1 MGAKLTSA
9 QIFEYSMNVKLAI
22 VCTIYFLLPMI
33 GASQAY
39 NPDKVSRKA
48 VQLYE
53 KAFQKANENQSKE
66 AIALLQEA
74 TAADENYADAWIAL
88 GRLQLEIKNYPYSV
102 VCFKRAQFID
112 LTYFKP
118 FWLSYASGLAGT
130 GDFLKAL
137 EITEKFI
144 EQVKPTGSQLELALS
159 RKNTYA
165 FAVQQ
170 EKEQQAEKNTVGFAP
185 KNLGAT
191 VNSKMSEY
199 LPSQTIDGTQL
210 FFTRRVDTY
219 NEDFYGATRQKA
231 SNWETAQPLKG
242 SLNTPQ
248 SEGAMM
254 ISQDGTWLVFT
265 GCYRA
270 DSYGGCDLYIS
281 NKTKEGWSA
290 AKNLGNRINSDQW
303 ESQPCLS
310 PDKRE
315 LYFSSRRPGGLGGS
329 DIYVSRLQDNGQ
341 WSEPENLGA
350 GINSPADEQC
360 PFIHADNQTL
370 YFTSSYWPGYG
381 DDDLFM
387 VRKISPN
394 KWSTP
399 KNLGYPVNTIDR
411 EGTLFITADGKTAYY
426 ASERK
431 DSYGGLD
438 LYSFELNPSI
448 RPYETRWVTG
458 RVTDKKT
465 GKGITAIVELT
476 DLQNQQIISKV
487 KTDSL
492 GNYLLT
498 LPTGRDYAFTVNQ
511 KGFLFNSDQYFLK
524 NGVADS
530 AAVKNIEL
538 QPIEK
543 NASVVLKNIFF
554 ETNRYELTPASLIEL
569 DKLVLLL
576 SENPSIQIEISGHTD
591 TIGKAETN
599 LLLSENRA
607 KSVVDYLVSKKI
619 DARRLSYKGFG
630 LTKPIAD
637 NATESGRALNRRTE
651 MKIVG
656 L

>member
-1 MGAKLTSA
+1 
-9 QIFEYSMNVKLAI
+9 MNMKVVPFLI
-22 VCTIYFLLPMI
+22 MSFLLPVV
-33 GASQAY
+33 GATQAY
-39 NPDKVSRKA
+39 NPDKVNRKA

-53 KAFQKANENQSKE
+53 KAFQKASENLTKE
-66 AIALLQEA
+66 AITLLQEA
-74 TAADENYADAWIAL
+74 TSADENYADAWIAL
-88 GRLQLEIKNYPYSV
+88 GRLQLELKNYPYSV

-112 LTYFKP
+112 LNYFKP
-118 FWLSYASGLAGT
+118 FWLSYAAGLAGT

-144 EQVKPTGSQLELALS
+144 DQVKPTGTQLELALI
-159 RKNTYA
+159 RKRSYA

-170 EKEQQAEKNTVGFAP
+170 EKEQQAEKNPVSFAP
-185 KNLGAT
+185 KNLGAS

-199 LPSQTIDGTQL
+199 LPSKTIDGTQL

-219 NEDFYGATRQKA
+219 NEDFYSATRQNA
-231 SNWETAQPLKG
+231 SNWESAQPLRG

-265 GCYRA
+265 GCYRP

-281 NKTKEGWSA
+281 YKTKEGWSA

-315 LYFSSRRPGGLGGS
+315 LYFASRRPGGLGGS
-329 DIYVSRLQDNGQ
+329 DIYVSRLQENGQ
-341 WSEPENLGA
+341 WSDPENLGP
-350 GINSPADEQC
+350 GINSSADEQC

-370 YFTSSYWPGYG
+370 YFTSSHWPGYG
-381 DDDLFM
+381 DDDLFL
-387 VRKISPN
+387 VRKVADG

-399 KNLGYPVNTIDR
+399 KNLGYPINTIDR

-448 RPYETRWVTG
+448 RPFETRWVTG
-458 RVTDKKT
+458 KVSDKKT
-465 GKGITAIVELT
+465 GIGIPATLELT
-476 DLQNQQIISKV
+476 DLQNGQIISRV

-524 NGVADS
+524 NGTVDS
-530 AAVKNIEL
+530 AVVKNIEL

-543 NASVVLKNIFF
+543 NASIVLKNIFF
-554 ETNRYELTPASLIEL
+554 ETNRFELTPASLVEL
-569 DKLVLLL
+569 DKLVILLL
-576 SENPSIQIEISGHTD
+576 ENPTIQIEIGGHTD
-591 TIGKAETN
+591 NVGKAETN

-607 KSVVDYLVSKKI
+607 KSVVDYLVAKKI
-619 DARRLSYKGFG
+619 EARRVSYKGFG

-637 NATESGRALNRRTE
+637 NNTEAGRALNRRTE

>member
-1 MGAKLTSA
+1 
-9 QIFEYSMNVKLAI
+9 MNMKVVPFLI
-22 VCTIYFLLPMI
+22 MSFLLPVV
-33 GASQAY
+33 GATQAY
-39 NPDKVSRKA
+39 NPDKVNRKA

-53 KAFQKANENQSKE
+53 KAFQKASENLTKE
-66 AIALLQEA
+66 AITLLQEA
-74 TAADENYADAWIAL
+74 TSADENYADAWIAL
-88 GRLQLEIKNYPYSV
+88 GRLQLELKNYPYSV

-112 LTYFKP
+112 LNYFKP
-118 FWLSYASGLAGT
+118 FWLSYAAGLAGT

-144 EQVKPTGSQLELALS
+144 DQVKPTGTQLELALI
-159 RKNTYA
+159 RKRSYA

-170 EKEQQAEKNTVGFAP
+170 EKEQQAEKNPVSFAP
-185 KNLGAT
+185 KNLGAS

-199 LPSQTIDGTQL
+199 LPSKTIDGTQL

-219 NEDFYGATRQKA
+219 NEDFFSATRQNA
-231 SNWETAQPLKG
+231 SNWETAQPLRG

-265 GCYRA
+265 GCYRP

-281 NKTKEGWSA
+281 YKTKEGWSA

-315 LYFSSRRPGGLGGS
+315 LYFASRRPGGLGGS
-329 DIYVSRLQDNGQ
+329 DIYVSRLQENGQ
-341 WSEPENLGA
+341 WSDPENLGP
-350 GINSPADEQC
+350 GINSSADEQC

-370 YFTSSYWPGYG
+370 YFTSSHWPGYG
-381 DDDLFM
+381 DDDLFL
-387 VRKISPN
+387 VRKVAEG

-399 KNLGYPVNTIDR
+399 KNLGYPINTIDR

-448 RPYETRWVTG
+448 RPFETRWVTG
-458 RVTDKKT
+458 KVSDKKT
-465 GKGITAIVELT
+465 GIGIPATLELT
-476 DLQNQQIISKV
+476 DLQNGQIISRV

-524 NGVADS
+524 NGTVDS
-530 AAVKNIEL
+530 AVVKNIEL

-543 NASVVLKNIFF
+543 NASIVLKNIFF
-554 ETNRYELTPASLIEL
+554 ETNRFELTPASLVEL
-569 DKLVLLL
+569 DKLVILLL
-576 SENPSIQIEISGHTD
+576 ENPTIQIEIGGHTD
-591 TIGKAETN
+591 NVGKAETN

-607 KSVVDYLVSKKI
+607 KSVVDYLVAKKI
-619 DARRLSYKGFG
+619 EARRVSYKGFG

-637 NATESGRALNRRTE
+637 NNTEAGRALNRRTE

>member
-1 MGAKLTSA
+1 MTPRILVL
-9 QIFEYSMNVKLAI
+9 YI
-22 VCTIYFLLPMI
+22 VVGLFPVLV
-33 GASQAY
+33 AAQAY

-53 KAFQKANENQSKE
+53 KAFQKASENQTKE
-66 AIALLQEA
+66 AVTLLQEA
-74 TAADENYADAWIAL
+74 TSADENYADAWIAL
-88 GRLQLEIKNYPYSV
+88 GRLQLELKNYPYSV
-102 VCFKRAQFID
+102 ICFKRAQFID
-112 LTYFKP
+112 LNYFKP
-118 FWLSYASGLAGT
+118 HWLSYASGLAGT
-130 GDFLKAL
+130 GDFIKAL
-137 EITEKFI
+137 EITDKYI
-144 EQVKPTGSQLELALS
+144 DQVKPTGSQLELALT
-159 RKNTYA
+159 RKRSYT

-170 EKEQQAEKNTVGFAP
+170 EKEQQSEKNTVGFAP

-210 FFTRRVDTY
+210 FFTRRVDIY
-219 NEDFYGATRQKA
+219 NEDFYGSSRQKI
-231 SNWETAQPLKG
+231 STWENAQPLKG

-254 ISQDGTWLVFT
+254 ISQDGNWLVFT
-265 GCYRA
+265 GCYRP

-281 NKTKEGWSA
+281 YKNKEGWSA

-315 LYFSSRRPGGLGGS
+315 LYFASRKPGGLGGS
-329 DIYVSRLQDNGQ
+329 DLYVSRLQDNGQ
-341 WSEPENLGA
+341 WSDPENLGP
-350 GINSPADEQC
+350 GINSAADEQC

-387 VRKISPN
+387 VRKVAEG

-399 KNLGYPVNTIDR
+399 KNLGYPINTIDR

-458 RVTDKKT
+458 KVTDKKT
-465 GKGITAIVELT
+465 GTGISATLELT
-476 DLQNQQIISKV
+476 DLQTRQVISRV

-524 NGVADS
+524 NGITDS
-530 AAVKNIEL
+530 AVVKNIEL
-538 QPIEK
+538 QPIER

-554 ETNRYELTPASLIEL
+554 ETNRYELTPASLVEL
-569 DKLVLLL
+569 DKLVVLLA
-576 SENPSIQIEISGHTD
+576 ENPTISIEISGHTD
-591 TIGKAETN
+591 NIGKAETN

-607 KSVVDYLVSKKI
+607 KAVVDYLASKKI
-619 DARRLSYKGFG
+619 DAKRLAYKGFG
-630 LTKPIAD
+630 LTNPIAD
-637 NATESGRALNRRTE
+637 NATEMGRALNRRTE

>member
-1 MGAKLTSA
+1 MTSR
-9 QIFEYSMNVKLAI
+9 II
-22 VCTIYFLLPMI
+22 VLYIVVVLFPVLV
-33 GASQAY
+33 AAQAY

-53 KAFQKANENQSKE
+53 KAFQKASENQTKE
-66 AIALLQEA
+66 AVTLLQEA
-74 TAADENYADAWIAL
+74 TSADENYADAWIAL
-88 GRLQLEIKNYPYSV
+88 GRLQLELKNYPYSV
-102 VCFKRAQFID
+102 TCFKRAQFID
-112 LTYFKP
+112 LNYFKP
-118 FWLSYASGLAGT
+118 HWLSYASGLAGT
-130 GDFLKAL
+130 GDFIKAL
-137 EITEKFI
+137 EITDKYI
-144 EQVKPTGSQLELALS
+144 DQVKPTGLQLELALT
-159 RKNTYA
+159 RKRSYT

-170 EKEQQAEKNTVGFAP
+170 EKEQQSEKNTVGFAP

-210 FFTRRVDTY
+210 FFTRRVDIY
-219 NEDFYGATRQKA
+219 NEDFYGSSRQKI
-231 SNWETAQPLKG
+231 STWENAQPLKG

-254 ISQDGTWLVFT
+254 ISQDGNWLVFT
-265 GCYRA
+265 GCYRP

-281 NKTKEGWSA
+281 YKNKEGWSA

-315 LYFSSRRPGGLGGS
+315 LYFASRKPGGLGGS
-329 DIYVSRLQDNGQ
+329 DLYVSRLQDNGQ
-341 WSEPENLGA
+341 WSDPENLGP
-350 GINSPADEQC
+350 GINSAADEQC

-387 VRKISPN
+387 VRKVAEG
-394 KWSTP
+394 KWSAP
-399 KNLGYPVNTIDR
+399 KNLGYPINTIDR

-458 RVTDKKT
+458 KVTDKKT
-465 GKGITAIVELT
+465 GTGISATLELT
-476 DLQNQQIISKV
+476 DLQTRQVISRV

-524 NGVADS
+524 NGITDS

-538 QPIEK
+538 QPIER

-554 ETNRYELTPASLIEL
+554 ETNRYELTPASLVEL
-569 DKLVLLL
+569 DKLVVLL
-576 SENPSIQIEISGHTD
+576 SENPTISIEISGHTD
-591 TIGKAETN
+591 NIGKADAN
-599 LLLSENRA
+599 LLLSESRA
-607 KSVVDYLVSKKI
+607 KAVVDYLASKKI
-619 DARRLSYKGFG
+619 DAKRLTYKGFG
-630 LTKPIAD
+630 LTNPLAD
-637 NATESGRALNRRTE
+637 NATEMGRALNRRTE

>member
-1 MGAKLTSA
+1 MTPRILVL
-9 QIFEYSMNVKLAI
+9 YI
-22 VCTIYFLLPMI
+22 VVGLFPVLV
-33 GASQAY
+33 AAQAY

-53 KAFQKANENQSKE
+53 KAFQKASENQTKE
-66 AIALLQEA
+66 AVTLLQEA
-74 TAADENYADAWIAL
+74 TSADENYADAWIAL
-88 GRLQLEIKNYPYSV
+88 GRLQLELKNYPYSV
-102 VCFKRAQFID
+102 ICFKRAQFID
-112 LTYFKP
+112 LNYFKP
-118 FWLSYASGLAGT
+118 HWLSYASGLAGT
-130 GDFLKAL
+130 GDFIKAL
-137 EITEKFI
+137 EITDKYI
-144 EQVKPTGSQLELALS
+144 DQVKPTGSQLELALT
-159 RKNTYA
+159 RKRSYT

-170 EKEQQAEKNTVGFAP
+170 EKEQQSEKNTVGFAP

-210 FFTRRVDTY
+210 FFTRRVDIY
-219 NEDFYGATRQKA
+219 NQDFYGSSRQKI
-231 SNWETAQPLKG
+231 STWENAQPLKG

-254 ISQDGTWLVFT
+254 ISQDGNWLVFT
-265 GCYRA
+265 GCYRP

-281 NKTKEGWSA
+281 YKNKEGWSA

-315 LYFSSRRPGGLGGS
+315 LYFASRKPGGLGGS
-329 DIYVSRLQDNGQ
+329 DLYVSRLQDNGQ
-341 WSEPENLGA
+341 WSDPENLGP
-350 GINSPADEQC
+350 GINSAADEQC

-387 VRKISPN
+387 VRKVAEG

-399 KNLGYPVNTIDR
+399 KNLGYPINTIDR

-458 RVTDKKT
+458 KVTDKKT
-465 GKGITAIVELT
+465 GAGISATLELT
-476 DLQNQQIISKV
+476 DLQTRQVISRV

-524 NGVADS
+524 NGITDS
-530 AAVKNIEL
+530 AVVKNIEL
-538 QPIEK
+538 QPIER

-554 ETNRYELTPASLIEL
+554 ETNRYELTPASLVEL
-569 DKLVLLL
+569 DKLVVLLA
-576 SENPSIQIEISGHTD
+576 ENPTISIEISGHTD
-591 TIGKAETN
+591 NIGKAETN

-607 KSVVDYLVSKKI
+607 KAVVDYLASKKI
-619 DARRLSYKGFG
+619 DAKRLAYKGFG
-630 LTKPIAD
+630 LTNPIAD
-637 NATESGRALNRRTE
+637 NATEMGRALNRRTE

>member
-1 MGAKLTSA
+1 MGIKSASA
-9 QIFEYSMNVKLAI
+9 QIPEHTMSIRVVLIFFL
-22 VCTIYFLLPMI
+22 IYFIPSLGI
-33 GASQAY
+33 GQAY
-39 NPDKVSRKA
+39 NPEKVSRKA
-48 VQLYE
+48 LQLYE
-53 KAFQKANENQSKE
+53 KAFQKASENQTKE
-66 AIALLQEA
+66 AITLLQEA
-74 TAADENYADAWIAL
+74 TSIDENYADAWIAL
-88 GRLQLEIKNYPYSV
+88 GRLQLELKNYPYSV

-112 LTYFKP
+112 LNYFKP
-118 FWLSYASGLAGT
+118 YWLSYAAGLAGT
-130 GDFLKAL
+130 GDFVKAL

-144 EQVKPTGSQLELALS
+144 DQVKPTGTQLELAS
-159 RKNTYA
+159 TRKKSYA

-170 EKEQQAEKNTVGFAP
+170 EKEQQSEKNNVGFAP
-185 KNLGAT
+185 KNLGVN

-219 NEDFYGATRQKA
+219 NEDFFNSIRQK
-231 SNWETAQPLKG
+231 SNTWETAQPLRG

-265 GCYRA
+265 GCYRP
-270 DSYGGCDLYIS
+270 DSYGGCDIYIS
-281 NKTKEGWSA
+281 YKTKEGWSA

-315 LYFSSRRPGGLGGS
+315 LYFASRRPGGLGGS
-329 DIYVSRLQDNGQ
+329 DLYVCRLQDNGQ
-341 WSEPENLGA
+341 WSDPENLGP
-350 GINSPADEQC
+350 GINTAADEQC

-370 YFTSSYWPGYG
+370 YFTSSFWPGYG

-387 VRKISPN
+387 VRKMADG

-399 KNLGYPVNTIDR
+399 KNLGYPINTIDR

-438 LYSFELNPSI
+438 LYSFELNPAI

-465 GKGITAIVELT
+465 GNGIAATLELT
-476 DLQNQQIISKV
+476 DLQTRQVISKV

-524 NGVADS
+524 NGTTDS

-538 QPIEK
+538 QPIER
-543 NASVVLKNIFF
+543 NASIVLKNIFF
-554 ETNRYELTPASLIEL
+554 EINRYELTTASLVEL
-569 DKLVLLL
+569 DKLVILLN
-576 SENPSIQIEISGHTD
+576 ENPTIQIEIGGHTD
-591 TIGKAETN
+591 NIGKPEAN
-599 LLLSENRA
+599 LLLSESRA
-607 KSVVDYLVSKKI
+607 KAVVDYLLSKKI
-619 DARRLSYKGFG
+619 DPRRLSYKGFG

-637 NATESGRALNRRTE
+637 NSTETGRALNRRTE
-651 MKIVG
+651 MKIIG

>member
-1 MGAKLTSA
+1 MTPRILVL
-9 QIFEYSMNVKLAI
+9 YI
-22 VCTIYFLLPMI
+22 VVGLFPVLV
-33 GASQAY
+33 AAQAY

-53 KAFQKANENQSKE
+53 KAFQKASENQTKE
-66 AIALLQEA
+66 AVTLLQEA
-74 TAADENYADAWIAL
+74 TSADENYADAWIAL
-88 GRLQLEIKNYPYSV
+88 GRLQLELKNYPYSV
-102 VCFKRAQFID
+102 ICFKRAQFID
-112 LTYFKP
+112 LNYFKP
-118 FWLSYASGLAGT
+118 HWLSYASGLAGT
-130 GDFLKAL
+130 GDFIKAL
-137 EITEKFI
+137 EITDKYI
-144 EQVKPTGSQLELALS
+144 DQVKPTGSQLELALT
-159 RKNTYA
+159 RKRSYT

-170 EKEQQAEKNTVGFAP
+170 EKEQQSEKNTVGFAP

-210 FFTRRVDTY
+210 FFTRRVDIY
-219 NEDFYGATRQKA
+219 NEDFYGSSRQKI
-231 SNWETAQPLKG
+231 STWENAQPLKG

-254 ISQDGTWLVFT
+254 ISQDGNWLVFT
-265 GCYRA
+265 GCYRP

-281 NKTKEGWSA
+281 YKNKEGWSA

-315 LYFSSRRPGGLGGS
+315 LYFASRKPGGLGGS
-329 DIYVSRLQDNGQ
+329 DLYVSRLQDNGQ
-341 WSEPENLGA
+341 WSDPENLGP
-350 GINSPADEQC
+350 GINSAADEQC

-387 VRKISPN
+387 VRKVAEG

-399 KNLGYPVNTIDR
+399 KNLGYPINTIDR

-458 RVTDKKT
+458 KVTDKKT
-465 GKGITAIVELT
+465 GTGISATLELT
-476 DLQNQQIISKV
+476 DLQTRQVISRV

-524 NGVADS
+524 NGITDS

-538 QPIEK
+538 QPIER

-554 ETNRYELTPASLIEL
+554 ETNRYELTPASLVEL
-569 DKLVLLL
+569 DKLVVLLA
-576 SENPSIQIEISGHTD
+576 ENPTISIEISGHTD
-591 TIGKAETN
+591 NIGKAETN

-607 KSVVDYLVSKKI
+607 KAVVDYLASKKI
-619 DARRLSYKGFG
+619 DAKRLAYKGFG
-630 LTKPIAD
+630 LTNPIAD
-637 NATESGRALNRRTE
+637 NATEMGRALNRRTE

>member
-1 MGAKLTSA
+1 MVLH
-9 QIFEYSMNVKLAI
+9 I
-22 VCTIYFLLPMI
+22 VVGLFPLLV
-33 GASQAY
+33 AAQAY

-48 VQLYE
+48 LQLYE
-53 KAFQKANENQSKE
+53 KAFQKASENQTKE
-66 AIALLQEA
+66 AVTLLQEA
-74 TAADENYADAWIAL
+74 TSADENYADAWIAL
-88 GRLQLEIKNYPYSV
+88 GRLQLELKNYPYSV
-102 VCFKRAQFID
+102 ICFKRAQFID
-112 LTYFKP
+112 LNYFKP
-118 FWLSYASGLAGT
+118 HWLSYASGLAGT
-130 GDFLKAL
+130 GDFIKAL
-137 EITEKFI
+137 EITDKYI
-144 EQVKPTGSQLELALS
+144 DQVKPTGPQLELALT
-159 RKNTYA
+159 RKRSYT

-170 EKEQQAEKNTVGFAP
+170 EKEQQSEKNTVGFAP
-185 KNLGAT
+185 RNLGAT

-219 NEDFYGATRQKA
+219 NEDFYGSSRQKTRP
-231 SNWETAQPLKG
+231 WENAQPLNG

-254 ISQDGTWLVFT
+254 ISQDGNWLVFT
-265 GCYRA
+265 GCYRP

-281 NKTKEGWSA
+281 YKNKEGWSA

-315 LYFSSRRPGGLGGS
+315 LYFASRKPGGLGGS
-329 DIYVSRLQDNGQ
+329 DLYVSRLQDNGQ
-341 WSEPENLGA
+341 WSDPENLGP
-350 GINSPADEQC
+350 GINSAADEQC

-387 VRKISPN
+387 VRKVAEG
-394 KWSTP
+394 KWSVP
-399 KNLGYPVNTIDR
+399 KNLGYPINTIDR

-458 RVTDKKT
+458 KVTDKKT
-465 GKGITAIVELT
+465 GTGISATLELT
-476 DLQNQQIISKV
+476 DLQTRQVISRV

-524 NGVADS
+524 NGVVDS
-530 AAVKNIEL
+530 AVVKNIEL
-538 QPIEK
+538 QPIER

-554 ETNRYELTPASLIEL
+554 ETNRYELTPASLVEL
-569 DKLVLLL
+569 DKLVVLL
-576 SENPSIQIEISGHTD
+576 SENPTISIEISGHTD
-591 TIGKAETN
+591 NIGKAEAN
-599 LLLSENRA
+599 LLLSESRA
-607 KSVVDYLVSKKI
+607 KAVVDYLASKKI
-619 DARRLSYKGFG
+619 DAKRLTYKGFG
-630 LTKPIAD
+630 LTNPLAD
-637 NATESGRALNRRTE
+637 NATEMGRALNRRTE

>member
-1 MGAKLTSA
+1 MTSR
-9 QIFEYSMNVKLAI
+9 II
-22 VCTIYFLLPMI
+22 VLYIVVVLFPVLV
-33 GASQAY
+33 AAQAY

-48 VQLYE
+48 LQLYE
-53 KAFQKANENQSKE
+53 KAFQKASENQTKE
-66 AIALLQEA
+66 AVTLLQEA
-74 TAADENYADAWIAL
+74 TSADENYADAWIAL
-88 GRLQLEIKNYPYSV
+88 GRLQLELKNYPYSV
-102 VCFKRAQFID
+102 TCFKRAQFID
-112 LTYFKP
+112 LNYFKP
-118 FWLSYASGLAGT
+118 HWLSYASGLAGT
-130 GDFLKAL
+130 GDFIKAL
-137 EITEKFI
+137 EITDKYI
-144 EQVKPTGSQLELALS
+144 DQVKPTGLQLELALT
-159 RKNTYA
+159 RKRSYT

-170 EKEQQAEKNTVGFAP
+170 EKEQQSEKNTVGFAP

-210 FFTRRVDTY
+210 FFTRRVDIY
-219 NEDFYGATRQKA
+219 NEDFYGSSRQKI
-231 SNWETAQPLKG
+231 STWENAQPLKG

-254 ISQDGTWLVFT
+254 ISQDGNWLVFT
-265 GCYRA
+265 GCYRP

-281 NKTKEGWSA
+281 YKNKEGWSA

-315 LYFSSRRPGGLGGS
+315 LYFASRKPGGLGGS
-329 DIYVSRLQDNGQ
+329 DLYVSRLQDNGQ
-341 WSEPENLGA
+341 WSDPENLGP
-350 GINSPADEQC
+350 GINSAADEQC

-387 VRKISPN
+387 VRKVAEG
-394 KWSTP
+394 KWSAP
-399 KNLGYPVNTIDR
+399 KNLGYPINTIDR

-458 RVTDKKT
+458 KVTDKKT
-465 GKGITAIVELT
+465 GTGISATLELT
-476 DLQNQQIISKV
+476 DLQTRQVISRV

-524 NGVADS
+524 NGVVDS
-530 AAVKNIEL
+530 AVVKNIEL
-538 QPIEK
+538 QPIER

-554 ETNRYELTPASLIEL
+554 ETNRYELTPASLVEL
-569 DKLVLLL
+569 DKLVVLL
-576 SENPSIQIEISGHTD
+576 SENPTISIEISGHTD
-591 TIGKAETN
+591 NIGKADAN
-599 LLLSENRA
+599 LLLSESRA
-607 KSVVDYLVSKKI
+607 KAVVDYLASKKI
-619 DARRLSYKGFG
+619 DAKRLAYKGFG
-630 LTKPIAD
+630 LTNPIAD
-637 NATESGRALNRRTE
+637 NATEMGRALNRRTE

>member
-1 MGAKLTSA
+1 
-9 QIFEYSMNVKLAI
+9 MNMKVVPFLI
-22 VCTIYFLLPMI
+22 MSFLLPVV
-33 GASQAY
+33 GATQAY
-39 NPDKVSRKA
+39 NPDKVNRKA

-53 KAFQKANENQSKE
+53 KAFQKASENLTKE
-66 AIALLQEA
+66 AITLLQEA
-74 TAADENYADAWIAL
+74 TSADENYADAWIAL
-88 GRLQLEIKNYPYSV
+88 GRLQLELKNYPYSV

-112 LTYFKP
+112 LNYFKP
-118 FWLSYASGLAGT
+118 FWLSYAAGLAGT

-144 EQVKPTGSQLELALS
+144 DQVKPTGTQLELALI
-159 RKNTYA
+159 RKRSYA

-170 EKEQQAEKNTVGFAP
+170 EKEQQAEKNPVSFAP
-185 KNLGAT
+185 KNLGAS

-199 LPSQTIDGTQL
+199 LPSKTIDGTQL

-219 NEDFYGATRQKA
+219 NEDFYSATRQNA
-231 SNWETAQPLKG
+231 SNWETAQPLRG

-265 GCYRA
+265 GCYRP

-281 NKTKEGWSA
+281 YKTKEGWSA

-315 LYFSSRRPGGLGGS
+315 LYFASRRPGGLGGS
-329 DIYVSRLQDNGQ
+329 DIYVSRLQENGQ
-341 WSEPENLGA
+341 WSDPENLGP
-350 GINSPADEQC
+350 GINSSADEQC

-370 YFTSSYWPGYG
+370 YFTSSHWPGYG
-381 DDDLFM
+381 DDDLFL
-387 VRKISPN
+387 VRKVAEG

-399 KNLGYPVNTIDR
+399 KNLGYPINTIDR

-448 RPYETRWVTG
+448 RPFETRWVTG
-458 RVTDKKT
+458 KVSDKKT
-465 GKGITAIVELT
+465 GIGIPATLELT
-476 DLQNQQIISKV
+476 DLQNGQIISRV

-524 NGVADS
+524 NGTVDS
-530 AAVKNIEL
+530 AVVKNIEL

-543 NASVVLKNIFF
+543 NASIVLKNIFF
-554 ETNRYELTPASLIEL
+554 ETNRFELTPASLVEL
-569 DKLVLLL
+569 DKLVILLL
-576 SENPSIQIEISGHTD
+576 ENPTIQIEIGGHTD
-591 TIGKAETN
+591 NVGKAETN

-607 KSVVDYLVSKKI
+607 KSVVDYLVAKKI
-619 DARRLSYKGFG
+619 EARRVSYKGFG

-637 NATESGRALNRRTE
+637 NNTEAGRALNRRTE

>member
-1 MGAKLTSA
+1 MTPRILVL
-9 QIFEYSMNVKLAI
+9 YI
-22 VCTIYFLLPMI
+22 VVGLFPVLV
-33 GASQAY
+33 AAQAY

-53 KAFQKANENQSKE
+53 KAFQKASENQTKE
-66 AIALLQEA
+66 AVTLLQEA
-74 TAADENYADAWIAL
+74 TSADENYADAWIAL
-88 GRLQLEIKNYPYSV
+88 GRLQLELKNYPYSV
-102 VCFKRAQFID
+102 ICFKRAQFID
-112 LTYFKP
+112 LNYFKP
-118 FWLSYASGLAGT
+118 HWLSYASGLAGT
-130 GDFLKAL
+130 GDFIKAL
-137 EITEKFI
+137 EITDKYI
-144 EQVKPTGSQLELALS
+144 DQVKPTGSQLELALT
-159 RKNTYA
+159 RKRSYT

-170 EKEQQAEKNTVGFAP
+170 EKEQQSEKNTVGFAP

-210 FFTRRVDTY
+210 FFTRRVDIY
-219 NEDFYGATRQKA
+219 NEDFYGSSRQKI
-231 SNWETAQPLKG
+231 STWENAQPLKG

-254 ISQDGTWLVFT
+254 ISQDGNWLVFT
-265 GCYRA
+265 GCYRP

-281 NKTKEGWSA
+281 YKNKEGWSA

-315 LYFSSRRPGGLGGS
+315 LYFASRKPGGLGGS
-329 DIYVSRLQDNGQ
+329 DLYVSRLQDNGQ
-341 WSEPENLGA
+341 WSDPENLGP
-350 GINSPADEQC
+350 GINSAADEQC

-387 VRKISPN
+387 VRKVAEG
-394 KWSTP
+394 KWNTP
-399 KNLGYPVNTIDR
+399 KNLGYPINTIDR

-458 RVTDKKT
+458 KVTDKKT
-465 GKGITAIVELT
+465 GAGISATLELT
-476 DLQNQQIISKV
+476 DLQTRQVISRV

-524 NGVADS
+524 NGIVDS
-530 AAVKNIEL
+530 AVVKNIEL
-538 QPIEK
+538 QPIER

-554 ETNRYELTPASLIEL
+554 ETNRYELTPASLVEL
-569 DKLVLLL
+569 DKLVVLLA
-576 SENPSIQIEISGHTD
+576 ENPTISIEISGHTD
-591 TIGKAETN
+591 NIGKAETN

-607 KSVVDYLVSKKI
+607 KAVVDYLASKKI
-619 DARRLSYKGFG
+619 DAKRLAYKGFG
-630 LTKPIAD
+630 LTNPIAD
-637 NATESGRALNRRTE
+637 NATEMGRALNRRTE

>member
-1 MGAKLTSA
+1 MTSR
-9 QIFEYSMNVKLAI
+9 II
-22 VCTIYFLLPMI
+22 VLYIVVVLFPVLV
-33 GASQAY
+33 AAQAY

-48 VQLYE
+48 LQLYE
-53 KAFQKANENQSKE
+53 KAFQKANENQTKE
-66 AIALLQEA
+66 AVTLLQEA
-74 TAADENYADAWIAL
+74 TSADENYADAWIAL
-88 GRLQLEIKNYPYSV
+88 GRLQLELKNYPYSV
-102 VCFKRAQFID
+102 TCFKRAQFID
-112 LTYFKP
+112 LNYFKP
-118 FWLSYASGLAGT
+118 HWLSYASGLAGT
-130 GDFLKAL
+130 GDFIKAL
-137 EITEKFI
+137 EITDKYI
-144 EQVKPTGSQLELALS
+144 DQVKPTGLQLELALT
-159 RKNTYA
+159 RKRSYT

-170 EKEQQAEKNTVGFAP
+170 EKEQQSEKNTVGFAP

-219 NEDFYGATRQKA
+219 NEDFYGSSRQKT
-231 SNWETAQPLKG
+231 SPWENAQPLKG

-254 ISQDGTWLVFT
+254 ISQDGNWLVFT
-265 GCYRA
+265 GCYRP

-281 NKTKEGWSA
+281 YKNKEGWSA

-315 LYFSSRRPGGLGGS
+315 LYFASRKPGGLGGS
-329 DIYVSRLQDNGQ
+329 DLYVSRLQDNGQ
-341 WSEPENLGA
+341 WSDPENLGP
-350 GINSPADEQC
+350 GINSAADEQC

-387 VRKISPN
+387 VRKVAEG
-394 KWSTP
+394 KWSAP
-399 KNLGYPVNTIDR
+399 KNLGYPINTIDR

-458 RVTDKKT
+458 KVTDKKT
-465 GKGITAIVELT
+465 GTGISATLELT
-476 DLQNQQIISKV
+476 DLQTRQVISRV

-524 NGVADS
+524 NGIVDS
-530 AAVKNIEL
+530 AVVKNIEL
-538 QPIEK
+538 QPIER
-543 NASVVLKNIFF
+543 NASVILKNIFF
-554 ETNRYELTPASLIEL
+554 ETNRYELTPASLVEL
-569 DKLVLLL
+569 DKLVVLL
-576 SENPSIQIEISGHTD
+576 SENPTISIEISGHTD
-591 TIGKAETN
+591 NIGKADAN
-599 LLLSENRA
+599 LLLSESRA
-607 KSVVDYLVSKKI
+607 KAVVDYLASKKI
-619 DARRLSYKGFG
+619 DAKRLTYKGFG
-630 LTKPIAD
+630 LTNPLAD
-637 NATESGRALNRRTE
+637 NATEMGRALNRRTE

>member
-1 MGAKLTSA
+1 
-9 QIFEYSMNVKLAI
+9 MNMKVVPFLI
-22 VCTIYFLLPMI
+22 MSFLLPVV
-33 GASQAY
+33 GATQAY
-39 NPDKVSRKA
+39 NPDKVNRKA

-53 KAFQKANENQSKE
+53 KAFQKASENLTKE
-66 AIALLQEA
+66 AITLLQEA
-74 TAADENYADAWIAL
+74 TSADENYADAWIAL
-88 GRLQLEIKNYPYSV
+88 GRLQLELKNYPYSV

-112 LTYFKP
+112 LNYFKP
-118 FWLSYASGLAGT
+118 FWLSYAAGLAGT

-144 EQVKPTGSQLELALS
+144 DQVKPTGTQLELALI
-159 RKNTYA
+159 RKRSYA

-170 EKEQQAEKNTVGFAP
+170 EKEQQAEKNPVSFAP
-185 KNLGAT
+185 KNLGAS

-199 LPSQTIDGTQL
+199 LPSKTIDGTQL

-219 NEDFYGATRQKA
+219 NEDFYSATRQNA
-231 SNWETAQPLKG
+231 SNWESAQPLRG

-265 GCYRA
+265 GCYRP

-281 NKTKEGWSA
+281 YKTKEGWSA

-315 LYFSSRRPGGLGGS
+315 LYFASRRPGGLGGS
-329 DIYVSRLQDNGQ
+329 DIYVSRLQENGQ
-341 WSEPENLGA
+341 WSDPENLGP
-350 GINSPADEQC
+350 GINSSADEQC

-370 YFTSSYWPGYG
+370 YFTSSHWPGYG
-381 DDDLFM
+381 DDDLFL
-387 VRKISPN
+387 VRKVAEG

-399 KNLGYPVNTIDR
+399 KNLGYPINTIDR

-448 RPYETRWVTG
+448 RPFETRWVTG
-458 RVTDKKT
+458 KVSDKKT
-465 GKGITAIVELT
+465 GIGIPATLELT
-476 DLQNQQIISKV
+476 DLQNGQIISRV

-524 NGVADS
+524 NGTVDS
-530 AAVKNIEL
+530 AVVKNIEL

-543 NASVVLKNIFF
+543 NASIVLKNIFF
-554 ETNRYELTPASLIEL
+554 ETNRFELTPASLVEL
-569 DKLVLLL
+569 DKLVILLL
-576 SENPSIQIEISGHTD
+576 ENPTIQIEIGGHTD
-591 TIGKAETN
+591 NVGKAETN

-607 KSVVDYLVSKKI
+607 KSVVDYLVAKKI
-619 DARRLSYKGFG
+619 EARRVSYKGFG

-637 NATESGRALNRRTE
+637 NNTEAGRALNRRTE

>member
-1 MGAKLTSA
+1 
-9 QIFEYSMNVKLAI
+9 MNMKVVPFLI
-22 VCTIYFLLPMI
+22 MSFLLPVV
-33 GASQAY
+33 GATQAY
-39 NPDKVSRKA
+39 NPDKVNRKA
-48 VQLYE
+48 LQLYE
-53 KAFQKANENQSKE
+53 KAFQKANENLTKE
-66 AIALLQEA
+66 AITLLQEA
-74 TAADENYADAWIAL
+74 TSADENYADAWIAL
-88 GRLQLEIKNYPYSV
+88 GRLQLELKNYPYSV

-112 LTYFKP
+112 LNYFKP
-118 FWLSYASGLAGT
+118 FWLSYAAGLAGT

-144 EQVKPTGSQLELALS
+144 DQVKPTGTQLELALI
-159 RKNTYA
+159 RKRSYA

-170 EKEQQAEKNTVGFAP
+170 EKEQQAEKNPVSFAP
-185 KNLGAT
+185 KNLGAS

-199 LPSQTIDGTQL
+199 LPSKTIDGTQL

-219 NEDFYGATRQKA
+219 NEDFYGATRQKT
-231 SNWETAQPLKG
+231 SNWETAQPLRG

-265 GCYRA
+265 GCYRP

-281 NKTKEGWSA
+281 YKTKEGWSA

-315 LYFSSRRPGGLGGS
+315 LYFASRRPGGLGGS
-329 DIYVSRLQDNGQ
+329 DIYVSRLQENGQ
-341 WSEPENLGA
+341 WSDPENLGP
-350 GINSPADEQC
+350 GINSSADEQC

-370 YFTSSYWPGYG
+370 YFTSSHWPGYG
-381 DDDLFM
+381 DDDLFL
-387 VRKISPN
+387 VRKVAEG

-399 KNLGYPVNTIDR
+399 KNLGYPINTIDR

-448 RPYETRWVTG
+448 RPFETRWVTG
-458 RVTDKKT
+458 KVSDKKT
-465 GKGITAIVELT
+465 GIGIPATLELT
-476 DLQNQQIISKV
+476 DLQNGQIISRV

-524 NGVADS
+524 NGTVDS
-530 AAVKNIEL
+530 AVVKNIEL

-543 NASVVLKNIFF
+543 NASIVLKNIFF
-554 ETNRYELTPASLIEL
+554 ETNRFELTPASLVEL
-569 DKLVLLL
+569 DKLVILLL
-576 SENPSIQIEISGHTD
+576 ENPTIQIEIGGHTD
-591 TIGKAETN
+591 NVGKAETN

-607 KSVVDYLVSKKI
+607 KSVVDYLVAKKI
-619 DARRLSYKGFG
+619 EARRVSYKGFG

-637 NATESGRALNRRTE
+637 NNTEAGRALNRRTE

>member
-1 MGAKLTSA
+1 
-9 QIFEYSMNVKLAI
+9 MNMKVVPFLI
-22 VCTIYFLLPMI
+22 MSFLLPVV
-33 GASQAY
+33 GATQAY
-39 NPDKVSRKA
+39 NPDKVNRKA
-48 VQLYE
+48 LQLYE
-53 KAFQKANENQSKE
+53 KAFQKANENLTKE
-66 AIALLQEA
+66 AVTLLQEA
-74 TAADENYADAWIAL
+74 TTADENYADAWIAL
-88 GRLQLEIKNYPYSV
+88 GRLQLELKNYPYSV

-112 LTYFKP
+112 LNYFKP
-118 FWLSYASGLAGT
+118 FWLSYAAGLAGT

-144 EQVKPTGSQLELALS
+144 DQVKPTGTQLELALI
-159 RKNTYA
+159 RKRSYA

-170 EKEQQAEKNTVGFAP
+170 EKEQQAEKNPVSFAP
-185 KNLGAT
+185 KNLGAS

-199 LPSQTIDGTQL
+199 LPSKTIDGTQL

-219 NEDFYGATRQKA
+219 NEDFYSATRQNA
-231 SNWETAQPLKG
+231 SNWETAQPLRG

-265 GCYRA
+265 GCYRP

-281 NKTKEGWSA
+281 YKTKEGWSA

-315 LYFSSRRPGGLGGS
+315 LYFASRRPGGLGGS
-329 DIYVSRLQDNGQ
+329 DIYVSRLQENGK
-341 WSEPENLGA
+341 WSDPENLGP
-350 GINSPADEQC
+350 GINSSADEQC

-370 YFTSSYWPGYG
+370 YFTSSHWPGYG
-381 DDDLFM
+381 DDDLFL
-387 VRKISPN
+387 VRKVAEG

-399 KNLGYPVNTIDR
+399 KNLGYPINTIDR

-448 RPYETRWVTG
+448 RPFETRWVTG
-458 RVTDKKT
+458 KVSDKKT
-465 GKGITAIVELT
+465 GIGIPATLELT
-476 DLQNQQIISKV
+476 DLQNGQIISRV

-524 NGVADS
+524 NGTVDS
-530 AAVKNIEL
+530 AVVKNIEL

-543 NASVVLKNIFF
+543 NASIVLKNIFF
-554 ETNRYELTPASLIEL
+554 ETNRFELTPASLVEL
-569 DKLVLLL
+569 DKLVILLL
-576 SENPSIQIEISGHTD
+576 ENPTIQIEIGGHTD
-591 TIGKAETN
+591 NVGKAETN

-607 KSVVDYLVSKKI
+607 KSVVDYLVAKKI
-619 DARRLSYKGFG
+619 EARRVSYKGFG

-637 NATESGRALNRRTE
+637 NNTEAGRALNRRTE

>member
-1 MGAKLTSA
+1 MTPRILVL
-9 QIFEYSMNVKLAI
+9 YI
-22 VCTIYFLLPMI
+22 VVGLFPVLV
-33 GASQAY
+33 AAQAY

-53 KAFQKANENQSKE
+53 KAFQKASENQTKE
-66 AIALLQEA
+66 AVTLLQEA
-74 TAADENYADAWIAL
+74 TSADENYADAWIAL
-88 GRLQLEIKNYPYSV
+88 GRLQLELKNYPYSV
-102 VCFKRAQFID
+102 ICFKRAQFID
-112 LTYFKP
+112 LNYFKP
-118 FWLSYASGLAGT
+118 HWLSYASGLAGT
-130 GDFLKAL
+130 GDFIKAL
-137 EITEKFI
+137 EITDKYI
-144 EQVKPTGSQLELALS
+144 DQVKPTGPQLELALT
-159 RKNTYA
+159 RKRSYT

-170 EKEQQAEKNTVGFAP
+170 EKEQQSEKNTVGFAP

-210 FFTRRVDTY
+210 FFTRRVDIY
-219 NEDFYGATRQKA
+219 NEDFYGSSRQKI
-231 SNWETAQPLKG
+231 STWENAQPLKG

-254 ISQDGTWLVFT
+254 ISQDGNWLVFT
-265 GCYRA
+265 GCYRP

-281 NKTKEGWSA
+281 YKNKEGWSA

-315 LYFSSRRPGGLGGS
+315 LYFASRKPGGLGGS
-329 DIYVSRLQDNGQ
+329 DLYVSRLQDNGQ
-341 WSEPENLGA
+341 WSDPENLGP
-350 GINSPADEQC
+350 GINSAADEQC

-387 VRKISPN
+387 VRKVAEG

-399 KNLGYPVNTIDR
+399 KNLGYPINTIDR

-458 RVTDKKT
+458 KVTDKKT
-465 GKGITAIVELT
+465 GTGISATLELT
-476 DLQNQQIISKV
+476 DLQTRQVISRV

-524 NGVADS
+524 NGITDS

-538 QPIEK
+538 QPIER

-554 ETNRYELTPASLIEL
+554 ETNRYELTPASLVEL
-569 DKLVLLL
+569 DKLVVLLA
-576 SENPSIQIEISGHTD
+576 ENPTISIEISGHTD
-591 TIGKAETN
+591 NIGKAETN

-607 KSVVDYLVSKKI
+607 KAVVDYLASKKI
-619 DARRLSYKGFG
+619 DAKRLAYKGFG
-630 LTKPIAD
+630 LTNPIAD
-637 NATESGRALNRRTE
+637 NATEMGRALNRRTE

>member
-1 MGAKLTSA
+1 MTPRILVL
-9 QIFEYSMNVKLAI
+9 YI
-22 VCTIYFLLPMI
+22 VVGLFPVLV
-33 GASQAY
+33 AAQAY

-53 KAFQKANENQSKE
+53 KAFQKASENQTKE
-66 AIALLQEA
+66 AVTLLQEA
-74 TAADENYADAWIAL
+74 TSADENYADAWIAL
-88 GRLQLEIKNYPYSV
+88 GRLQLELKNYPYSV
-102 VCFKRAQFID
+102 TCFKRAQFID
-112 LTYFKP
+112 LNYFKP
-118 FWLSYASGLAGT
+118 HWLSYASGLAGT
-130 GDFLKAL
+130 GDFIKAL
-137 EITEKFI
+137 EITDKYI
-144 EQVKPTGSQLELALS
+144 DQVKPTGSQLELALT
-159 RKNTYA
+159 RKRSYT

-170 EKEQQAEKNTVGFAP
+170 EKEQQSEKNTVGFAP

-210 FFTRRVDTY
+210 FFTRRVDIY
-219 NEDFYGATRQKA
+219 NEDFYGSSRQKI
-231 SNWETAQPLKG
+231 STWENAQPLKG

-254 ISQDGTWLVFT
+254 ISQDGNWLVFT
-265 GCYRA
+265 GCYRP

-281 NKTKEGWSA
+281 YKNKEGWSA

-315 LYFSSRRPGGLGGS
+315 LYFASRKPGGLGGS
-329 DIYVSRLQDNGQ
+329 DLYVSRLQDNGQ
-341 WSEPENLGA
+341 WSDPENLGP
-350 GINSPADEQC
+350 GINSAADEQC

-387 VRKISPN
+387 VRKVAEG

-399 KNLGYPVNTIDR
+399 KNLGYPINTIDR

-458 RVTDKKT
+458 KVTDKKT
-465 GKGITAIVELT
+465 GTGISATLELT
-476 DLQNQQIISKV
+476 DLQTRQVISRV

-524 NGVADS
+524 NGIVDS
-530 AAVKNIEL
+530 AVVKNIEL
-538 QPIEK
+538 QPIER

-554 ETNRYELTPASLIEL
+554 ETNRYELTPASLVEL
-569 DKLVLLL
+569 DKLVVLL
-576 SENPSIQIEISGHTD
+576 SENPTISIEISGHTD
-591 TIGKAETN
+591 NIGKAEAN
-599 LLLSENRA
+599 LLLSESRA
-607 KSVVDYLVSKKI
+607 KAVVDYLASKKI
-619 DARRLSYKGFG
+619 DAKRLTYKGFG
-630 LTKPIAD
+630 LTNPLAD
-637 NATESGRALNRRTE
+637 NATEMGRALNRRTE

>member
-1 MGAKLTSA
+1 
-9 QIFEYSMNVKLAI
+9 MNMKVVPFLI
-22 VCTIYFLLPMI
+22 MSFLLPVV
-33 GASQAY
+33 GATQAY
-39 NPDKVSRKA
+39 NPDKVNRKA
-48 VQLYE
+48 LQLYE
-53 KAFQKANENQSKE
+53 KAFQKANENLTKE
-66 AIALLQEA
+66 AITLLQEA
-74 TAADENYADAWIAL
+74 TSADENYADAWIAL
-88 GRLQLEIKNYPYSV
+88 GRLQLELKNYPYSV

-112 LTYFKP
+112 LNYFKP
-118 FWLSYASGLAGT
+118 FWLSYAAGLAGT

-144 EQVKPTGSQLELALS
+144 DQVKPTGTQLELALI
-159 RKNTYA
+159 RKRSYA

-170 EKEQQAEKNTVGFAP
+170 EKEQQAEKNPVSFAP
-185 KNLGAT
+185 KNLGAS

-199 LPSQTIDGTQL
+199 LPSKTIDGTQL

-219 NEDFYGATRQKA
+219 NEDFYSATRQNA
-231 SNWETAQPLKG
+231 SNWETAQPLRG

-265 GCYRA
+265 GCYRP

-281 NKTKEGWSA
+281 YKTKEGWSA

-315 LYFSSRRPGGLGGS
+315 LYFASRRPGGLGGS
-329 DIYVSRLQDNGQ
+329 DIYVSRLQENGQ
-341 WSEPENLGA
+341 WSDPENLGP
-350 GINSPADEQC
+350 GINSSADEQC

-370 YFTSSYWPGYG
+370 YFTSSHWPGYG
-381 DDDLFM
+381 DDDLFL
-387 VRKISPN
+387 VRKVADG

-399 KNLGYPVNTIDR
+399 KNLGYPINTIDR

-448 RPYETRWVTG
+448 RPFETRWVTG
-458 RVTDKKT
+458 KVSDKKT
-465 GKGITAIVELT
+465 GIGIPATLELT
-476 DLQNQQIISKV
+476 DLQNGQIISRV

-524 NGVADS
+524 NGTVDS
-530 AAVKNIEL
+530 AVVKNIEL

-543 NASVVLKNIFF
+543 NASIVLKNIFF
-554 ETNRYELTPASLIEL
+554 ETNRFELTPASLVEL
-569 DKLVLLL
+569 DKLVILLL
-576 SENPSIQIEISGHTD
+576 ENPTIQIEIGGHTD
-591 TIGKAETN
+591 NVGKAETN

-607 KSVVDYLVSKKI
+607 KSVVDYLVAKKI
-619 DARRLSYKGFG
+619 EARRVSYKGFG

-637 NATESGRALNRRTE
+637 NNTEAGRALNRRTE

>member
-1 MGAKLTSA
+1 
-9 QIFEYSMNVKLAI
+9 MNMKVVPFLI
-22 VCTIYFLLPMI
+22 MSFLLPVV
-33 GASQAY
+33 GATQVY
-39 NPDKVSRKA
+39 NPDKVNRKA
-48 VQLYE
+48 LQLYE
-53 KAFQKANENQSKE
+53 KAFQKANENLTKE
-66 AIALLQEA
+66 AITLLQEA
-74 TAADENYADAWIAL
+74 TSADENYADAWIAL
-88 GRLQLEIKNYPYSV
+88 GRLQLELKNYPYSV

-112 LTYFKP
+112 LNYFKP
-118 FWLSYASGLAGT
+118 FWLSYAAGLAGT

-144 EQVKPTGSQLELALS
+144 DQVKPTGTQLELALI
-159 RKNTYA
+159 RKRSYA

-170 EKEQQAEKNTVGFAP
+170 EKEQQAEKNPVSFAP
-185 KNLGAT
+185 KNLGAS

-199 LPSQTIDGTQL
+199 LPSKTIDGTQL

-219 NEDFYGATRQKA
+219 NEDFYSATRQNA
-231 SNWETAQPLKG
+231 SNWESAQPLRG

-265 GCYRA
+265 GCYRP

-281 NKTKEGWSA
+281 YKTKEGWSA

-315 LYFSSRRPGGLGGS
+315 LYFASRRPGGLGGS
-329 DIYVSRLQDNGQ
+329 DIYVSRLQENGQ
-341 WSEPENLGA
+341 WSDPENLGP
-350 GINSPADEQC
+350 GINSSADEQC

-370 YFTSSYWPGYG
+370 YFTSSHWPGYG
-381 DDDLFM
+381 DDDLFL
-387 VRKISPN
+387 VRKVAEG

-399 KNLGYPVNTIDR
+399 KNLGYPINTIDR

-448 RPYETRWVTG
+448 RPFETRWVTG
-458 RVTDKKT
+458 KVSDKKT
-465 GKGITAIVELT
+465 GIGIPATLELT
-476 DLQNQQIISKV
+476 DLQNGQIISRV

-524 NGVADS
+524 NGTVDS
-530 AAVKNIEL
+530 AVVKNIEL

-543 NASVVLKNIFF
+543 NASIVLKNIFF
-554 ETNRYELTPASLIEL
+554 ETNRFELTPASLVEL
-569 DKLVLLL
+569 DKLVILLL
-576 SENPSIQIEISGHTD
+576 ENPTIQIEIGGHTD
-591 TIGKAETN
+591 NVGKAETN

-607 KSVVDYLVSKKI
+607 KSVVDYLVAKKI
-619 DARRLSYKGFG
+619 EARRVSYKGFG

-637 NATESGRALNRRTE
+637 NNTEAGRALNRRTE